1 MRIWTLASCSSLV
14 ALTACSG
21 NQSTD
26 NGWSFTPP
34 DLETASFDDP
44 LVDTATS
51 ADPPDISPSVTAPES
66 NPATPRSG
74 SAIADQP
81 LPGRTPPAQSPGRR
95 SRAVMLA
102 PLAAAAGSP
111 SASSVPSSATPSA
124 ATPGP
129 TPTPEPATTTPRP
142 QSQPTGATIASP
154 ESGPTAPLTS
164 RSATSATAPAQTP
177 TAASPPAAPSTAPL
191 TASSSPASEATTP
204 ETNPETNSPLTA
216 TAPEAPIRPSR
227 SHPWRDG
234 DVPSRDPLAAS
245 AAEPAPEI
253 EQPLA
258 EAPHETAPLRRER
271 PTLAMTAMAVDLN
284 QAHQAAAHPVPTA
297 AMVEAGTFDSAMQ
310 LQAARRLSR
319 PAPSMACVETLAK
332 ADTSYSEDI
341 EATRADTCS
350 GGTRVLAQSMP
361 EAATAGTPMPGKVL
375 SPTRNSPA
383 TGVKQLGNTP

>member
-34 DLETASFDDP
+34 DLETTSFDDP
-44 LVDTATS
+44 LIETATAS
-51 ADPPDISPSVTAPES
+51 EKPDISPSVTAPES

-81 LPGRTPPAQSPGRR
+81 QLGRNAPTQSPGRR

-102 PLAAAAGSP
+102 PLAAAASSP
-111 SASSVPSSATPSA
+111 PASSAPSSPTPSETA
-124 ATPGP
+124 PAP
-129 TPTPEPATTTPRP
+129 TPTPAPAATTPRP

-154 ESGPTAPLTS
+154 QSTPTAPLTS
-164 RSATSATAPAQTP
+164 SSATST
-177 TAASPPAAPSTAPL
+177 TAASPPASPS
-191 TASSSPASEATTP
+191 TASSSPSSSPDSEATRP
-204 ETNPETNSPLTA
+204 AANSPLTA

-227 SHPWRDG
+227 SHLWRDG

-245 AAEPAPEI
+245 APEPAAEI
-253 EQPLA
+253 ESPLA

-284 QAHQAAAHPVPTA
+284 QAHEAAAHPVPTA
-297 AMVEAGTFDSAMQ
+297 AMVQAGTFDSTMQ

-332 ADTSYSEDI
+332 ADTSYSESEDI
-341 EATRADTCS
+341 EAARADTCS
-350 GGTRVLAQSMP
+350 GGIRVLAQSMP

-375 SPTRNSPA
+375 SPTRNSPEM
-383 TGVKQLGNTP
+383 GVKQLGHTP